1 MNNQKSITALSANE
15 LENISGGEVQQYR
28 SILHFFMKRF
38 RVINDMTGTV
48 AISGIKDFNEALE
61 LNEKLN
67 SKINQ
72 SISKEDKSTK
82 KNK

>member
-28 SILHFFMKRF
+28 SILNFFMKRF

-67 SKINQ
+67 SNINQ